1 MKLVFVM
8 ILWLAMGGVLSF
20 GLVKAVNGH
29 PWLLIASVV
38 VFFVAMGRACVA
50 SH

>member
-8 ILWLAMGGVLSF
+8 ILWLAMGGVLSY
-20 GLVKAVNGH
+20 GTVQAVNGH
-29 PWLLIASVV
+29 PLILIVSVV
-38 VFFVAMGRACVA
+38 AFFVAMGRACVA